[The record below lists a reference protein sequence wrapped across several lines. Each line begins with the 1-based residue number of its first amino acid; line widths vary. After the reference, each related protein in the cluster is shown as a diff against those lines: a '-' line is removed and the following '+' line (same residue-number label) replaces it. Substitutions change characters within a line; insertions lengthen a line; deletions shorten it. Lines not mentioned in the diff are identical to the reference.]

1 MTMKSKIITICTTI
15 AIIAVVIAVIP
26 KNTGTDNP
34 ATTSVPTQSPPQN
47 VTVSISKEK
56 TPIIETEQLT
66 KEQSPEKETEQ
77 ENVPIPNKPEPPKEA
92 PKAQG
97 SYTNPE
103 APPTYTEKETV
114 REPSKQA
121 PPKNSNGKAYVDGFG
136 YVEQAGSSVSIPID
150 SDGDIDKQVGT
161 MGE

>member
-1 MTMKSKIITICTTI
+1 MKKKGKIITICV
-15 AIIAVVIAVIP
+15 AIAVIVTVIAVIP
-26 KNTGTDNP
+26 KNSSPDNHS
-34 ATTSVPTQSPPQN
+34 ATAPSAQPPPQE
-47 VTVSISKEK
+47 VTVNINEEK
-56 TPIIETEQLT
+56 TPVAETGQLT
-66 KEQSPEKETEQ
+66 EEQSPEIETEQ
-77 ENVPIPNKPEPPKEA
+77 ENIPIPKKPEPPKEA

-114 REPSKQA
+114 REPSKQE
-121 PPKNSNGKAYVDGFG
+121 PSKNSNGKTYVDGFG
-136 YVEQAGSSVSIPID
+136 YVPDAGSSVSIPID